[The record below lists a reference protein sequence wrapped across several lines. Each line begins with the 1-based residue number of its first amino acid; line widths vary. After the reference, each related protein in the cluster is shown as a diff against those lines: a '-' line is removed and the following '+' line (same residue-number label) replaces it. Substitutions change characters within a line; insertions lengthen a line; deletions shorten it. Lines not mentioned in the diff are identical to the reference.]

1 MCYTDAVEESVGRA
15 TRSYEK
21 RARGNCV
28 RDNSIEAPAGEMRY
42 HDSMLDA
49 IGDTP
54 LIRLH
59 RIVSDVQPLVLAKME
74 MFNPG
79 GSVKDR
85 IGPAMIEYCEQL
97 GLLRPGGTIVEPTS
111 GNTGHGLAIAAAIKG
126 YHCIFVMTDKVSE
139 EKRSLLRAYGA
150 EVVICPSSVPYD
162 SPEHYKNVAHRLA
175 DEIPG
180 ACCPDQYSNL
190 ANPATHYATTGP
202 EIWHDTA
209 GRITAFVAGIGTG
222 GNISGTA
229 RFLKEQNPNVK
240 IIGADPPGSV
250 YSGDTPGPYKVE
262 GIGMEI
268 LPHNYDPSVVD
279 EVIRVDDRTSF
290 YWARRLAREE
300 GILAGGSAGTALA
313 AALVYARR
321 LTPNDVVVV
330 LLPDTGRGYLSKQ
343 FNDTWMRENNMLVQ
357 AETDEPTLRDV
368 LTYRRTHDRTRPLV
382 VSVAPTDNID
392 DAVELLRRYGIS
404 QTPVMEGGHMVGSL
418 TENLLL
424 RRLASGEPLAS
435 TVVRDLQ
442 GPPFPQLAG
451 DALAQEAYTLFS
463 SGQSAVAVMDNDAL
477 EGIVTKSDLL
487 EFWAHTRGE

>member
-1 MCYTDAVEESVGRA
+1 MDEKNASAPGEMCYS
-15 TRSYEK
+15 
-21 RARGNCV
+21 
-28 RDNSIEAPAGEMRY
+28 NSILELMGN
-42 HDSMLDA
+42 
-49 IGDTP
+49 TP
-54 LIRLH
+54 LVRLNH
-59 RIVSDVQPLVLAKME
+59 VASDVPAIMLVKME

-85 IGPAMIEYCEQL
+85 IGPAMIDYCEQR

-150 EVVICPSSVPYD
+150 EVVICPGSVSHD

-175 DEIPG
+175 EEIPG
-180 ACCPDQYSNL
+180 ACCPDQYSNP

-222 GNISGTA
+222 GTISGTG
-229 RFLKEQNPNVK
+229 RYLKEQNPNVK

-262 GIGMEI
+262 GIGME
-268 LPHNYDPSVVD
+268 LFPQNYDASVVD
-279 EVIRVDDRTSF
+279 EVIRIDDQTSF

-300 GILAGGSAGTALA
+300 GILTGGSAGTAIG
-313 AALVYARR
+313 AALMYARR

-330 LLPDTGRGYLSKQ
+330 LLPDTGRGYLTKI
-343 FNDTWMRENNMLVQ
+343 FNDTWMRENNMLVP
-357 AETDEPTLRDV
+357 AETTRPTLRDV
-368 LTYRRTHDRTRPLV
+368 LTYRRSHTRTMPLV
-382 VSVAPTDNID
+382 VSVIPDDSIA

-404 QTPVMEGGHMVGSL
+404 QTPVMEHGRMVGSL

-424 RRLASGEPLAS
+424 RYLVGGEPLSS
-435 TVVRDLQ
+435 TTVRDIQ
-442 GPPFPQLAG
+442 GPPFPVLQA
-451 DALAQEAYTLFS
+451 DDPAQEAYTLFC
-463 SGQSAVAVMDNDAL
+463 SGQSAVAVMNSDML

-487 EFWAHTRGE
+487 EFWAHNRSQ

>member
-1 MCYTDAVEESVGRA
+1 MNEKTA
-15 TRSYEK
+15 TTT
-21 RARGNCV
+21 
-28 RDNSIEAPAGEMRY
+28 GEMRY
-42 HDSMLDA
+42 YHSMLDI
-49 IGDTP
+49 IGNTP
-54 LIRLH
+54 LIRLN
-59 RIVSDVQPLVLAKME
+59 RVTGGIQPLVLAKME

-85 IGPAMIEYCEQL
+85 IGPAMIDYCEKH
-97 GLLRPGGTIVEPTS
+97 GLLRPGGTIIEPTS

-150 EVVICPSSVPYD
+150 EVIICPSSVTHD
-162 SPEHYKNVAHRLA
+162 SPDHYKNVAHRLA
-175 DEIPG
+175 NEIPG
-180 ACCPDQYSNL
+180 AYCPDQYSNP
-190 ANPATHYATTGP
+190 ANPTTHYATTGP
-202 EIWHDTA
+202 EIWRDTA

-222 GNISGTA
+222 GTISGTA
-229 RFLKEQNPNVK
+229 RFLKEQDPNIK
-240 IIGADPPGSV
+240 IVGADPPGSV
-250 YSGDTPGPYKVE
+250 FSGDTPGPYKVE

-268 LPHNYDPSVVD
+268 FPQNYDPTVVD
-279 EVIRVDDRTSF
+279 EVIRIDDRTSF

-300 GILAGGSAGTALA
+300 GILAGGSAGTALG
-313 AALVYARR
+313 AALTYAHR
-321 LTPNDVVVV
+321 LTSNDVIVV

-357 AETDEPTLRDV
+357 AETIEPTLRDV
-368 LTYRRTHDRTRPLV
+368 LTYRRTHARTMPLV
-382 VSVAPTDNID
+382 VSVAPTDSIA

-404 QTPVMEGGHMVGSL
+404 QTPVMEHGHMVGSL

-463 SGQSAVAVMDNDAL
+463 SGQSAVAIMDNDAL

>member
-1 MCYTDAVEESVGRA
+1 
-15 TRSYEK
+15 
-21 RARGNCV
+21 
-28 RDNSIEAPAGEMRY
+28 MRY
-42 HDSMLDA
+42 FNSMLDA
-49 IGDTP
+49 IGNTP
-54 LIRLH
+54 LMRLNL
-59 RIVSDVQPLVLAKME
+59 VASDVQPLILAKME

-85 IGPAMIEYCEQL
+85 IGPAMIEYCEKQ

-150 EVVICPSSVPYD
+150 EVVICPSSVTHE

-175 DEIPG
+175 EEIPG
-180 ACCPDQYSNL
+180 ACCPDQYSNP
-190 ANPATHYATTGP
+190 ANPLAHYVTTGP
-202 EIWHDTA
+202 EIWRDTA
-209 GRITAFVAGIGTG
+209 GRISAFVAGIGTG
-222 GNISGTA
+222 GTITGTA
-229 RFLKEQNPNVK
+229 RYLKEQNPDVK
-240 IIGADPPGSV
+240 VIGADPPGSV
-250 YSGDTPGPYKVE
+250 FSGDTPKPYKVE

-268 LPHNYDPSVVD
+268 FPQNYDPSVVD

-300 GILAGGSAGTALA
+300 GILVGGSAGTAMA

-321 LTPNDVVVV
+321 LTSNHVVVV
-330 LLPDTGRGYLSKQ
+330 LFPDTGRGYLSKQ

-357 AETDEPTLRDV
+357 AETVEPTLRDV
-368 LTYRRTHDRTRPLV
+368 LTYRRTHSRTMPLV
-382 VSVAPTDNID
+382 VSVAPTDSIA

-404 QTPVMEGGHMVGSL
+404 QTPVIDNGHVVGSL

-424 RRLASGEPLAS
+424 RHLASGEPLDS
-435 TVVRDLQ
+435 MVVGDLQ
-442 GPPFPQLAG
+442 GKPFAQLQA
-451 DALAQEAYTLFS
+451 DALAHEAYTLFS
-463 SGQSAVAVMDNDAL
+463 SGQSAVAVMNIDVL

-487 EFWAHTRGE
+487 EFWAHTRSQ

>member
-1 MCYTDAVEESVGRA
+1 MNDKTE
-15 TRSYEK
+15 
-21 RARGNCV
+21 
-28 RDNSIEAPAGEMRY
+28 PAMGEMRY
-42 HDSMLDA
+42 YWSILEVM
-49 IGDTP
+49 GNTP
-54 LIRLH
+54 LVRLN
-59 RIVSDVQPLVLAKME
+59 RVASGVPPIVLAKME

-85 IGPAMIEYCEQL
+85 IGLPMIEYCEKL

-139 EKRSLLRAYGA
+139 EKSSLLRAY
-150 EVVICPSSVPYD
+150 
-162 SPEHYKNVAHRLA
+162 
-175 DEIPG
+175 
-180 ACCPDQYSNL
+180 CPDQY
-190 ANPATHYATTGP
+190 ANPANPSTHYATTGP
-202 EIWHDTA
+202 EIWRDTA

-222 GNISGTA
+222 GTISGTA
-229 RFLKEQNPNVK
+229 RFLKEKNPQVK

-250 YSGDTPGPYKVE
+250 FSGDTPGPYKVE

-268 LPHNYDPSVVD
+268 FPQNYDPTVVD
-279 EVIRVDDRTSF
+279 EVIRIDDRTSF

-300 GILAGGSAGTALA
+300 GILAGGSAGTALG
-313 AALVYARR
+313 AALTYAHR
-321 LTPNDVVVV
+321 LTSNDVIVV

-357 AETDEPTLRDV
+357 AETIEPTLRDV
-368 LTYRRTHDRTRPLV
+368 LTYRRTHARTMPLV
-382 VSVAPTDNID
+382 VSVAPTDSIA

-404 QTPVMEGGHMVGSL
+404 QTPVMEHGRMVGSL

-424 RRLASGEPLAS
+424 RRLASGEPLAA

-463 SGQSAVAVMDNDAL
+463 SGQSAVAVMDNDVL

>member
-1 MCYTDAVEESVGRA
+1 MDTPKASG
-15 TRSYEK
+15 
-21 RARGNCV
+21 
-28 RDNSIEAPAGEMRY
+28 GEMR
-42 HDSMLDA
+42 HLNTMLDA
-49 IGDTP
+49 IGNTP
-54 LIRLH
+54 LMRLN
-59 RIVSDVQPLVLAKME
+59 RVASDVRPLILAKME

-150 EVVICPSSVPYD
+150 EVVICPGSVTYD
-162 SPEHYKNVAHRLA
+162 SPEHYKKVAHRLA

-180 ACCPDQYSNL
+180 ACCPDQYSNP

-202 EIWHDTA
+202 EIWSDTA

-222 GNISGTA
+222 GTITGTA
-229 RFLKEQNPNVK
+229 RYLKEQNPNVK

-250 YSGDTPGPYKVE
+250 FSGDTPGPYKVE
-262 GIGMEI
+262 GIGME
-268 LPHNYDPSVVD
+268 LFPKNYDPSLVD

-300 GILAGGSAGTALA
+300 GILAGGSAGTALG
-313 AALVYARR
+313 AALVYAHR
-321 LTPNDVVVV
+321 LTANDVVVV
-330 LLPDTGRGYLSKQ
+330 LIPDTGRGYLSKQ
-343 FNDTWMRENNMLVQ
+343 FNDTWMRENNLLVQ
-357 AETDEPTLRDV
+357 AETSQPTLHDV
-368 LTYRRTHDRTRPLV
+368 LTYRRTHSRTMPMV
-382 VSVAPTDNID
+382 VSVAPTDSIA

-404 QTPVMEGGHMVGSL
+404 QTPVMERGHMVGSL

-424 RRLASGEPLAS
+424 RHLASGEPLTS
-435 TVVRDLQ
+435 MVVGDLQ
-442 GPPFPQLAG
+442 GPPFRELQG
-451 DALAQEAYTLFS
+451 DALAHEAYTLFS
-463 SGQSAVAVMDNDAL
+463 SGQSAVAVMREDQL

-487 EFWAHTRGE
+487 EFWAHTRSA